1 NGPIWHVLAPERGG
15 SEACRSSGWH
25 PSRAAPGQ
33 SRSALNGAALQH
45 NAFLLTYCRT
55 ALAAV
60 SGCTAGILGLTGL
73 LGFAFYMLASGY
85 LSCLLLA
92 KAGRARWRYFP
103 SAWALASSGVM
114 GELITYITFWTFLY
128 GMVHVY

>member
-1 NGPIWHVLAPERGG
+1 DPSGTYSPPSAEAAKRAGHQGGTPAGPHQG
-15 SEACRSSGWH
+15 S
-25 PSRAAPGQ
+25 PG
-33 SRSALNGAALQH
+33 SALNGAALQH